1 MRSSIAT
8 MAGVFLF
15 AFLAQGQ
22 EAPVEDAKATKTEV
36 ERLRKI
42 IMEEQQVIA
51 DCMKRIDG
59 LEKDKTTMDK
69 GGLDKIKI
77 GGDFRYRFESIKQ
90 DPDTFFPGW
99 RIPGLVPVKDAESR
113 ERHRL
118 RLRLNLS
125 WKINDELNIIT
136 QLATTEGNDPISTN
150 QTLTGGFNK
159 KNLYID
165 MLYADYHP
173 LTLSGLNVY
182 AGKMKNPFYTPGK
195 TQLIWDSDLT
205 PEGLATTYTKRL
217 PGTPWEF
224 SAAGG
229 YFIVQENER
238 DFDSQLLGLQ
248 GSAKYLFNDEGTAS
262 AMLGASYYDY
272 INAKGYR
279 TFVDNSKNFGNSLN
293 LYLLAAT
300 TAEPLGFYADDYQL
314 AELFGEVTVPIGKI
328 PLTLFGD
335 YVINTSAD
343 DTMFDTDK
351 GDTGW
356 ALGLSLGKC
365 VAPKSWALRYEYRN
379 VERNAVVG
387 AFSDSDFGGG
397 GTNAS
402 GHILGAEYMLMSNV
416 KLGATYFYNEL
427 EGSDWLRQLNVWGGR
442 EKIDGPYQRFQ
453 LDFNVKF

>member
-1 MRSSIAT
+1 MRSRIAT
-8 MAGVFLF
+8 TFGVFLF
-15 AFLAQGQ
+15 AALAYGQG
-22 EAPVEDAKATKTEV
+22 APTDDAKATKTEV

-42 IMEEQQVIA
+42 IMDEQQVIA

-59 LEKDKTTMDK
+59 LEKGKATMDK

-77 GGDFRYRFESIKQ
+77 GGDFRYRFETIKQ
-90 DPDTFFPGW
+90 DPDTLFPGW
-99 RIPGLVPVKDAESR
+99 RIPNLVPVKDEETR

-125 WKINDELNIIT
+125 WKINDELSIIS
-136 QLATTEGNDPISTN
+136 QLSTTENNDPISTN

-159 KNLYID
+159 KNIYID

-173 LTLSGLNVY
+173 LKLTGLNVY

-195 TQLIWDSDLT
+195 TQLIWDGDLT
-205 PEGLATTYTKRL
+205 PEGLAATYTKRL
-217 PGTPWEF
+217 GDTPWEL

-229 YFIVQENER
+229 YFLITENSR
-238 DFDSQLLGLQ
+238 DYDSQMLGLQ

-262 AMLGASYYDY
+262 AMVGASFYDY
-272 INAKGYR
+272 INAEGYR
-279 TFVDNSKNFGNSLN
+279 TFVANDNNFGNSLM
-293 LYLLAAT
+293 LYFLAGT
-300 TAEPLGFYADDYQL
+300 SAEPLGFYADEYRL
-314 AELFGEVTVPIGKI
+314 AELFGEITVPVANI

-335 YVINTSAD
+335 YVVNTAAED
-343 DTMFDTDK
+343 RYFDTDK

-356 ALGLSLGKC
+356 SLGVALGKC
-365 VAPKSWALRYEYRN
+365 VAPKSWALRYEYRD
-379 VERNAVVG
+379 VARDAVVG

-402 GHILGAEYMLMSNV
+402 GHILGAEYMLMTNV
-416 KLGATYFYNEL
+416 KLGATYFYNDL
-427 EGSDWLRQLNVWGGR
+427 EGSDWLRQLSVWGGR